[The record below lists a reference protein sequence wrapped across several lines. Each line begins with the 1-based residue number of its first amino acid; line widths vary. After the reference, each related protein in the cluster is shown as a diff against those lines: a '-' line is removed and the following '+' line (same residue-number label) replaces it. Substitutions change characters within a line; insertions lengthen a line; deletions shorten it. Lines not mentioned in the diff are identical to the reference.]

1 MNTDQILKLYELK
14 QRLELMD
21 LVQSADDER
30 VRLLLRIISADPRS
44 LEAAL
49 SKEKRSRCKD

>member
-21 LVQSADDER
+21 LVQNADDER
-30 VRLLLRIISADPRS
+30 VRLLLQIISADPRS

-49 SKEKRSRCKD
+49 SALRKG

>member
-1 MNTDQILKLYELK
+1 MNTDQILKVYELK

-30 VRLLLRIISADPRS
+30 VRLLLQIISADPRS

-49 SKEKRSRCKD
+49 SAFRKE